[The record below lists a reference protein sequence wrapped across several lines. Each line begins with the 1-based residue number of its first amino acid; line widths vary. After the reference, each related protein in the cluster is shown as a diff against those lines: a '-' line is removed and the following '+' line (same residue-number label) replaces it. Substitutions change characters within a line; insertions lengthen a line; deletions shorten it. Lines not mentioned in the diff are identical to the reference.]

1 MKIRHMP
8 IFRKFLSL
16 LVFLVLASGIARA
29 EVKNPDTFIL
39 ATYGTVRTLDPAAC
53 YDGTGSQRIW
63 TLYETLIFFDGSH
76 TDKFIPVLAT
86 EVPTVANGGISEDGR
101 RYTFKIREGV
111 RFHKGGLLTADDV
124 AYSLKRHMIADPDG
138 GPMWMLLE
146 ALTGHASTR
155 DDNGRILNGIFQ
167 TIDQVVTAK
176 DDRIILNLPRPY
188 PPLMGILAYTAASIL
203 DKDWAITMG
212 CWNGKIA
219 DAARYNNPAPGSEPL
234 QNSTNG
240 TGPYLLKQWEPSK
253 QFLFERF
260 DGYWGRTP
268 AIRFA
273 IIKYVKE
280 WSTRKLMLQNG
291 DADRVTVDIPY
302 VPEVKSMKGLQLYKV
317 PQLSVS
323 FALFCQQIDPT
334 GNPNIGSGK
343 LDGKGIPP
351 DFFGDINVRRA
362 FLHAMDRRTY
372 EQDVFNGLVIMPS
385 SPGIEGLPY
394 HREVPVHEYDLEKAG
409 AYLKKAFDGELWRKG
424 FHMVI
429 AHNTGN
435 EMREAAAL
443 MLAENIMSLNPKF
456 RIEVRNVEWK
466 DYVVQY
472 RSFMFPIFITG
483 WVADYADPHN
493 FMYPFMHSRGV
504 YARYMA
510 YHNPAVDQM
519 LAEGIGTTD
528 SSVRARIYG
537 SLQELWYRE
546 ALGIPLYQQINMR
559 AYRDWVRG
567 YVPNAMLPDA
577 WEDLKNL
584 SKEEP

>member
-1 MKIRHMP
+1 MMTRQI
-8 IFRKFLSL
+8 SYAL
-16 LVFLVLASGIARA
+16 LVLILFFSNSQAG
-29 EVKNPDTFIL
+29 VKNPDTFIL

-63 TLYETLIFFDGSH
+63 TLYETLVFFDGSH

-101 RYTFKIREGV
+101 RYMFKIREGV
-111 RFHKGGLLTADDV
+111 RFHQGGELTAEDV
-124 AYSLKRHMIADPDG
+124 AYSLKRHMIVDPDG

-155 DDNGRILNGIFQ
+155 DDSGRILDGIFE
-167 TIDQVVTAK
+167 TIDGSVSVNGN
-176 DDRIILNLPRPY
+176 RIILKLPRPY

-203 DKDWAITMG
+203 DKDWAITQG
-212 CWNGKIA
+212 CWNGNIA
-219 DAARYNNPAPGSEPL
+219 DAAKYNNPSPGSEPL
-234 QNSTNG
+234 QKTVNG
-240 TGPYLLKQWEPSK
+240 TGAYRLKQWEPSK

-260 DGYWGRTP
+260 DAYWGP
-268 AIRFA
+268 APALKYA

-302 VPEVKSMKGLQLYKV
+302 VPEVQSMKGLRLYRV

-323 FALFCQQIDPT
+323 FALFCQKIDPT
-334 GNPNIGSGK
+334 ANPNIGSGK
-343 LDGKGIPP
+343 MDGRGIPP
-351 DFFGDINVRRA
+351 DFFSDINVRKA
-362 FLHAMDRRTY
+362 FLHAMDRKTY
-372 EQDVFNGLVIMPS
+372 EQDVFNGLVIMPT

-394 HREVPVHEYDLEKAG
+394 HREVPVYEFDLQKAG
-409 AYLKKAFDGELWRKG
+409 TYLKKAFGGDLWRNG
-424 FHMVI
+424 FQMII

-435 EMREAAAL
+435 EMRAAAAL

-510 YHNPAVDQM
+510 YENPVVDRL
-519 LAEGIGTTD
+519 LADGISTSD
-528 SSVRARIYG
+528 PAKRAFAYG
-537 SLQELWYRE
+537 DLQELWYRD

-559 AYRDWVRG
+559 AYRSWVRG
-567 YVPNAMLPDA
+567 YVPNAMLPDE
-577 WEDLKNL
+577 WEDLKRL
-584 SKEEP
+584 RKEQ